1 MVWFGGLLDR
11 LPNSDVFHVKLELVF
26 DEDAGEAKTQSA
38 DIKSGRLTIKRL
50 RNKEGKFVQLKVGD
64 RFFYN
69 QEFYMR
75 EPTQMMKD
83 LGHDYKGKYQD
94 FFFDKNRY
102 IGSMGR
108 EAFHIFDLK

>member
-1 MVWFGGLLDR
+1 MVWFGGLLNY
-11 LPNSDVFHVKLELVF
+11 LSANVFHAKLELDF
-26 DEDAGEAKTQSA
+26 DDDGDAKTNST

-50 RNKEGKFVQLKVGD
+50 RNKDGKFVQLKAGD